1 MQAVL
6 SDMALH
12 VEASI
17 ALVMRLCRSFDRAP
31 DDAQEAAYMRLLT
44 PAIKYW
50 VCKSAPGFLYEA
62 MECLGGN
69 GYVEEGILARHYRES
84 PVNAIWEGSGNVM
97 CLDVLR
103 ALSREA
109 EAASADAN
117 EAEESAD
124 ETSETPEA
132 TETVETAEAPAPTD
146 TAEAEPARRRLRAPN
161 LAVALTVAVVVA
173 ICALL
178 GVSGWMAWHHH
189 NVVQERQR
197 AAAYIATA
205 RQGVI
210 NLTSLDFN
218 KAKEGVQRVLD
229 SATGE
234 FRDDFQRR
242 ADDFESVVKD
252 SKAVT
257 EGSVAATAVESMNND
272 SAVVLVLAN
281 ERITNIAGAKDQ
293 PRTFRFRV
301 SVVHDGDQLKLS
313 KVEFVL

>member
-1 MQAVL
+1 MPDTGKGPQDSAQSTTDALALAEQA
-6 SDMALH
+6 
-12 VEASI
+12 
-17 ALVMRLCRSFDRAP
+17 
-31 DDAQEAAYMRLLT
+31 
-44 PAIKYW
+44 
-50 VCKSAPGFLYEA
+50 
-62 MECLGGN
+62 
-69 GYVEEGILARHYRES
+69 
-84 PVNAIWEGSGNVM
+84 
-97 CLDVLR
+97 
-103 ALSREA
+103 EA
-109 EAASADAN
+109 EAAEAEALAAAARARARAIKLRREAQAKADEEANAATADAD
-117 EAEESAD
+117 EAEESGD
-124 ETSETPEA
+124 ETSEAPEA
-132 TETVETAEAPAPTD
+132 TETVETAEASAPTE
-146 TAEAEPARRRLRAPN
+146 TAEPEPGRRRLRAPK
-161 LAVALTVAVVVA
+161 LSVALTVAAVVA

-178 GVSGWMAWHHH
+178 GVSGWMAWQHH

-197 AAAYIATA
+197 AAAYTATA

-242 ADDFESVVKD
+242 AADFESVVKD

-281 ERITNIAGAKDQ
+281 ERVTNIAGAKDQ

>member
-1 MQAVL
+1 MADTGKGPQDSAKAKTDALALAEQA
-6 SDMALH
+6 
-12 VEASI
+12 
-17 ALVMRLCRSFDRAP
+17 
-31 DDAQEAAYMRLLT
+31 
-44 PAIKYW
+44 
-50 VCKSAPGFLYEA
+50 
-62 MECLGGN
+62 
-69 GYVEEGILARHYRES
+69 
-84 PVNAIWEGSGNVM
+84 
-97 CLDVLR
+97 
-103 ALSREA
+103 EA
-109 EAASADAN
+109 EAAEAEALAAAARARALAIKLRREAQALADEQAEAATADAEKAE
-117 EAEESAD
+117 EAEEAVESAD
-124 ETSETPEA
+124 ETSKTPE
-132 TETVETAEAPAPTD
+132 TSETVETAEAPAPTD
-146 TAEAEPARRRLRAPN
+146 AAGHEPGRRRLRAPN
-161 LAVALTVAVVVA
+161 LAAALTIAVVVA

-197 AAAYIATA
+197 AAAYIAAA

-218 KAKEGVQRVLD
+218 KSKEGVQRVLD

-234 FRDDFQRR
+234 FKDDFQRR
-242 ADDFESVVKD
+242 AEDFESVVKD

-272 SAVVLVLAN
+272 SAVVLVLCN
-281 ERITNIAGAKDQ
+281 ERVTNIAGAKDQ

>member
-1 MQAVL
+1 MADTGKGPQDSAKSK
-6 SDMALH
+6 SDA
-12 VEASI
+12 I
-17 ALVMRLCRSFDRAP
+17 ALAEQ
-31 DDAQEAAYMRLLT
+31 A
-44 PAIKYW
+44 
-50 VCKSAPGFLYEA
+50 
-62 MECLGGN
+62 
-69 GYVEEGILARHYRES
+69 
-84 PVNAIWEGSGNVM
+84 
-97 CLDVLR
+97 
-103 ALSREA
+103 EA
-109 EAASADAN
+109 EAA
-117 EAEESAD
+117 EAEALAAAARARALAIKLRREAQAKAD
-124 ETSETPEA
+124 EEA
-132 TETVETAEAPAPTD
+132 DEPTAAVEAPDVTEAAAEAAEEAVEAPETTD
-146 TAEAEPARRRLRAPN
+146 EPETTEPTRHRASQ
-161 LAVALTVAVVVA
+161 LYWALTAAAVIA

-189 NVVQERQR
+189 SVVQERQR
-197 AAAYIATA
+197 AGAYVAAA

-229 SATGE
+229 SATGA
-234 FRDDFQRR
+234 FKDDFQRR
-242 ADDFESVVKD
+242 AEDFESVVKD

-281 ERITNIAGAKDQ
+281 ERVTNIAGAKDQ

>member
-1 MQAVL
+1 
-6 SDMALH
+6 
-12 VEASI
+12 
-17 ALVMRLCRSFDRAP
+17 
-31 DDAQEAAYMRLLT
+31 
-44 PAIKYW
+44 
-50 VCKSAPGFLYEA
+50 
-62 MECLGGN
+62 
-69 GYVEEGILARHYRES
+69 
-84 PVNAIWEGSGNVM
+84 
-97 CLDVLR
+97 
-103 ALSREA
+103 
-109 EAASADAN
+109 
-117 EAEESAD
+117 AD
-124 ETSETPEA
+124 ETSEVPEA
-132 TETVETAEAPAPTD
+132 TETVEPAEAPAPTD
-146 TAEAEPARRRLRAPN
+146 TAEPEPGRRRLRAPS
-161 LAVALTVAVVVA
+161 LAVALTAGAVAA

-178 GVSGWMAWHHH
+178 GASGWMAWQHY

-218 KAKEGVQRVLD
+218 KAKESVQRVLD

-242 ADDFESVVKD
+242 AEDFKSVVKD

-257 EGSVAATAVESMNND
+257 EGSVAATAVESMNNE

-301 SVVHDGDQLKLS
+301 SVVHDGDQLKVS

>member
-1 MQAVL
+1 MADTGKGPQDSAKAKTDALALAEQA
-6 SDMALH
+6 
-12 VEASI
+12 
-17 ALVMRLCRSFDRAP
+17 
-31 DDAQEAAYMRLLT
+31 
-44 PAIKYW
+44 
-50 VCKSAPGFLYEA
+50 
-62 MECLGGN
+62 
-69 GYVEEGILARHYRES
+69 
-84 PVNAIWEGSGNVM
+84 
-97 CLDVLR
+97 
-103 ALSREA
+103 EA
-109 EAASADAN
+109 EAAEADALAAAARARARAIKLRR
-117 EAEESAD
+117 EAQAKADEEADAATADADEADESAD
-124 ETSETPEA
+124 ESSEAPEA
-132 TETVETAEAPAPTD
+132 TEIVETAEAAEPTD
-146 TAEAEPARRRLRAPN
+146 AAEPEPARRLRTPN
-161 LAVALTVAVVVA
+161 LAVALGIAAVVA

-178 GVSGWMAWHHH
+178 GVSGWMAWQHH

-242 ADDFESVVKD
+242 AEDFESVVKD

-301 SVVHDGDQLKLS
+301 SVVHDGDQLKVS

>member
-1 MQAVL
+1 MADTGKGPQDSAKAKTDALALAEQA
-6 SDMALH
+6 
-12 VEASI
+12 
-17 ALVMRLCRSFDRAP
+17 
-31 DDAQEAAYMRLLT
+31 
-44 PAIKYW
+44 
-50 VCKSAPGFLYEA
+50 
-62 MECLGGN
+62 
-69 GYVEEGILARHYRES
+69 
-84 PVNAIWEGSGNVM
+84 
-97 CLDVLR
+97 
-103 ALSREA
+103 EA
-109 EAASADAN
+109 EAAEAEALAAAARARARAIKLRREAQAKADEAADAATADAD

-124 ETSETPEA
+124 ESSEAPEA
-132 TETVETAEAPAPTD
+132 TEIVETAEAAEPTD
-146 TAEAEPARRRLRAPN
+146 AAEPEPARRRLRAPS
-161 LAVALTVAVVVA
+161 LAMALTVAAVVA

-178 GVSGWMAWHHH
+178 GGSGWMAWQHH

-242 ADDFESVVKD
+242 AEDFESVVKD

-301 SVVHDGDQLKLS
+301 SVVHDGDQLKVS